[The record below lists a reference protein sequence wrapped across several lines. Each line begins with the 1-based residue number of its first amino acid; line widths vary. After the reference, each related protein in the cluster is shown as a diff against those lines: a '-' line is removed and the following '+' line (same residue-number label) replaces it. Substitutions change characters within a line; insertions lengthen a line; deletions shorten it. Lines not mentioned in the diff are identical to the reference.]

1 MQKFLDRAPASITD
15 DKYEL
20 IMLMAA
26 YDDSKTFY
34 YEDQTEPF
42 ARWPEHAEALATL
55 AEEM

>member
-1 MQKFLDRAPASITD
+1 MQEFLDRAPTSITD

-20 IMLMAA
+20 TKLMAA

-34 YEDQTEPF
+34 YEDLAEPF